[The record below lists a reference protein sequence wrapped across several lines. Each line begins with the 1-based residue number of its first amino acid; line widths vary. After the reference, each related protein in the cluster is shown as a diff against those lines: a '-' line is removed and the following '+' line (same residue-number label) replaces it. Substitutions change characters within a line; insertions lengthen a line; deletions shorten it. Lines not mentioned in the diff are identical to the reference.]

1 MIATMIDPDKP
12 DPPPRT
18 FTLKSKEFERV
29 NAPPGTQ
36 EASAAH
42 DVYAI
47 RREIREREQA
57 LGLNELAPKPAPK
70 SRRRRD
76 YWLLLL
82 TADSALVLTA
92 WQGRGNVFVLV
103 SAATGVVV
111 ATIGLTWIMWFVMD
125 DY

>member
-1 MIATMIDPDKP
+1 MSAPP
-12 DPPPRT
+12 AGDPPPRQ
-18 FTLKSKEFERV
+18 FALKPKEFERV
-29 NAPPGTQ
+29 NAAPGTQ
-36 EASAAH
+36 EKSATH
-42 DVYAI
+42 DVHAI
-47 RREIREREQA
+47 RRELREREQA
-57 LGLNELAPKPAPK
+57 HGMDQMEIKRVR

>member
-1 MIATMIDPDKP
+1 MLDPDKP

-18 FTLKSKEFERV
+18 FTLKPKEFERV

-47 RREIREREQA
+47 RQELRAREQA
-57 LGLNELAPKPAPK
+57 AGLDAVEVKAVR

-76 YWLLLL
+76 YWLLLA
-82 TADSALVLTA
+82 TVNPALAVTA
-92 WQGRGNVFVLV
+92 WLGRGNMFVLV
-103 SAATGVVV
+103 SAAAGIIL